1 MRKNN
6 IINYK
11 VLNSFKNVKVDKSVE
26 LLLKKS
32 QSRDLE
38 EKDVDIINFLYAES
52 TIYCDGF
59 ISQISSAILDLMY
72 LGKEGLLMAVGTPQK
87 LFDNL
92 HWSQCFAYTYN
103 HVFKNKLIKEDN
115 IDVQLKKFINNLKN
129 AKKIRSKSNQLNYII
144 KDLNYK
150 DVIKKLLINIS

>member
-1 MRKNN
+1 MFLESIRERDPLRILKLLDEQINKDNLSKKVLIIYRPHPLRKNN

-52 TIYCDGF
+52 TI
-59 ISQISSAILDLMY
+59 IVTDLF
-72 LGKEGLLMAVGTPQK
+72 LK
-87 LFDNL
+87 L
-92 HWSQCFAYTYN
+92 
-103 HVFKNKLIKEDN
+103 
-115 IDVQLKKFINNLKN
+115 VQ
-129 AKKIRSKSNQLNYII
+129 QY
-144 KDLNYK
+144 
-150 DVIKKLLINIS
+150 